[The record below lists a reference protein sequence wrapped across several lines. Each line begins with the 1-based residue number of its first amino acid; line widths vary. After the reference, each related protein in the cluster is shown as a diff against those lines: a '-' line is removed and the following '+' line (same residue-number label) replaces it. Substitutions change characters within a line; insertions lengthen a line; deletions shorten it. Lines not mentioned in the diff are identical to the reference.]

1 VTLRGALLSF
11 RVQRFET
18 VVILGAAFLS
28 VVVSSV
34 VVAAVNAGGFAKCQT
49 DDPSQFG
56 SLCMTGVYPWLNRIA
71 RLSVSIVPVFPIIA
85 GLIAGG
91 PIVAR
96 ELETGTARLAW
107 SLGPSRLR
115 WLGQRAIPI
124 LLLVAMS
131 ALAIGLTS
139 EALLHVLT
147 PSTDLDQSFTG
158 FRSRGLLV
166 AVEALLVASIALAFG
181 AILGRAVPT
190 FILALILV
198 WGIGIAVDKVERELL
213 TSEASIAD
221 VNAYEYSDA
230 NLTLDN
236 RLRFADGT
244 ILTWEEAFRTHPELQ
259 NGFDETGEPRG
270 VVYYIPG
277 TRYHDVERRE
287 AAVLLA
293 LAAGFVVLASV
304 AVVRRRPR

>member
-18 VVILGAAFLS
+18 IVVLGAALLS
-28 VVVSSV
+28 VVVSAV
-34 VVAAVNAGGFAKCQT
+34 VVGAVNSGGFAKCQT
-49 DDPSQFG
+49 DDPSQLG
-56 SLCMTGVYPWLNRIA
+56 SLCMTGIYPWLNRIA
-71 RLSVSIVPVFPIIA
+71 RLSVSIVPVFPVVA

-115 WLGQRAIPI
+115 WLGQRAVPI
-124 LLLVAMS
+124 LVLVALS
-131 ALAIGLTS
+131 ALAIGLAA

-147 PSTDLDQSFTG
+147 PATNLDESFTG

-166 AVEALLVASIALAFG
+166 GVNALLVASIALAFG

-190 FILALILV
+190 FILALMLV
-198 WGIGIAVDKVERELL
+198 GGIGIAVDKVERELL
-213 TSEASIAD
+213 TSEALIAD
-221 VNAYEYSDA
+221 VDTYEYSDA

-293 LAAGFVVLASV
+293 LAAGFIVLASV
-304 AVVRRRPR
+304 TVVRRRPR